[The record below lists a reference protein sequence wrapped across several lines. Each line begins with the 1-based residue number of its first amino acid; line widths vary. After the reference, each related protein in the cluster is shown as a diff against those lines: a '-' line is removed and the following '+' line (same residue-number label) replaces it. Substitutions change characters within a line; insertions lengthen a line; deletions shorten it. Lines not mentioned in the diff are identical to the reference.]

1 MLTRPRAETLVSTI
15 GQHQQRPQDWFPRSS
30 GRVQAFPLDGAARDL
45 PGTTSTL
52 RTEHFVLR
60 WENGTAFLTHDLPL
74 EKIDNGLA
82 QLVADEL
89 GMSAVASTPDQLADV
104 ITAIVLSTDPD
115 PAAAWTGFYARTLE
129 RLTSEGQE
137 PGLIRDQVEVFAA
150 IYRYAA
156 QLVRGHSVLDVAS
169 CLGFWPLMLAG
180 RGYQVTAVDTDQR
193 AMALLATMGWRRGTG
208 VQTVVGDATRL
219 PCRSGTFSTAVSIH
233 LLEHLGAVDAMR
245 AIDELLRVC
254 IDRVIVAVPFE
265 KEPTAAFGHV
275 RSFDLTALHDLGA
288 AYDGRAGVTEVSVSE
303 LHGGWLVLD
312 KC

>member
-1 MLTRPRAETLVSTI
+1 V
-15 GQHQQRPQDWFPRSS
+15 H
-30 GRVQAFPLDGAARDL
+30 AFPLHGAARDL
-45 PGTTSTL
+45 PRTASSL
-52 RTEHFVLR
+52 HTEHFVLS
-60 WENGTAFLTHDLPL
+60 WENGTAIVAHDLPL
-74 EKIDNGLA
+74 EMIDNGLA
-82 QLVADEL
+82 QLVADQL
-89 GMSAVASTPDQLADV
+89 GQSPVASTPDQLAEV

-129 RLTSEGQE
+129 RLCAE
-137 PGLIRDQVEVFAA
+137 PEEQDLVDGDQVEVFAA

-193 AMALLATMGWRRGTG
+193 AMALLATMGRRRGTG

-233 LLEHLGAVDAMR
+233 LLEHLDPKDAMR
-245 AIDELLRVC
+245 TLDELLRVC
-254 IDRVIVAVPFE
+254 VDRVIVAVPFE

-275 RSFDLTALHDLGA
+275 RCFDLTALRDLGA
-288 AYDGRAGVTEVSVSE
+288 AYHGRAGVTEVSVSE

-312 KC
+312 KR

>member
-1 MLTRPRAETLVSTI
+1 MSTI
-15 GQHQQRPQDWFPRSS
+15 GQHQLRPQDWFPRSS

-52 RTEHFVLR
+52 HTEHFVLR
-60 WENGTAFLTHDLPL
+60 WENGTAFLAHDLPL

-89 GMSAVASTPDQLADV
+89 GQSPVASTPDQLADV

-115 PAAAWTGFYARTLE
+115 PATAWTGFYDRTLE
-129 RLTSEGQE
+129 RLSTKRDE
-137 PGLIRDQVEVFAA
+137 PGPNDRNQVEVFAS
-150 IYRYAA
+150 IYRYAE
-156 QLVRGHSVLDVAS
+156 QLVRGQNVLDVAS

-180 RGYQVTAVDTDQR
+180 RGYQVTAVDTDRR
-193 AMALLATMGWRRGTG
+193 AMALLATMGRRRGTA
-208 VQTVVGDATRL
+208 VQTLVGDSTRL
-219 PCRSGTFSTAVSIH
+219 PCASGAFSTAVSIH
-233 LLEHLGAVDAMR
+233 LLEHLDPTDAMR
-245 AIDELLRVC
+245 TVNELLRVC
-254 IDRVIVAVPFE
+254 VDRVIVAVPFE

-275 RSFDLTALHDLGA
+275 RSFDLTALRDLGA

-312 KC
+312 KG